1 MLRPVAEWSLE
12 TKDAHLT
19 KMVWIPTVGRLGM
32 EPKDPR
38 LLSSSAR
45 LRRKVS
51 WIQCPAL
58 CDTHRV
64 GFDNLDLCP

>member
-1 MLRPVAEWSLE
+1 
-12 TKDAHLT
+12 
-19 KMVWIPTVGRLGM
+19 MVWIPTVGRLGM